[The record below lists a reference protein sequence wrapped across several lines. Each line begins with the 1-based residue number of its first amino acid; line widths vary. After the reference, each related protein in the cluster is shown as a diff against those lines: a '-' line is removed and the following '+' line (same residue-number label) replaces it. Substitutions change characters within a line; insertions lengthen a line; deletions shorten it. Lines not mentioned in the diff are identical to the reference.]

1 MAQPLAVNYAHG
13 PAGPPPV
20 AVVAAQ
26 QAMADPATREIIKHH
41 AAELGGHAAMM
52 AKHYGHQGV
61 VAFGEYIQQGPKG
74 ASTLCLMAGVA
85 TSCVGVMCVMGFF
98 KALVD

>member
-41 AAELGGHAAMM
+41 AAELGGHAAML

-61 VAFGEYIQQGPKG
+61 IAFGEYIQQGPKG
-74 ASTLCLMAGVA
+74 ASELCFMGGLA
-85 TSCVGVMCVMGFF
+85 TSAVGAMYVFGFL
-98 KALVD
+98 KA